1 MLLHQ
6 DKIPRTHNI
15 LAGFFTWIL
24 LAGFVLFPGT
34 FSSLKNDSVPKL
46 AGVAGE
52 VEKNILGV
60 IQNLPLFVVAF
71 VCCGIGAVGMIYL
84 WWRWSNNYVWL
95 VNRIFI
101 CNTKTSPGTLNSLT
115 GVISTLVNVYGA
127 QHREFST
134 TSKITIIVTGAST
147 LVCGA
152 IALVYSLWKLQGVKR
167 QHDKEL
173 GEERVDED
181 EPGCLGFL
189 CNYGLLGRE
198 LSESMNMRGEPFN
211 SSYTD
216 INGGRGSSCD
226 ATTGVVARTMV
237 KGSW

>member
-1 MLLHQ
+1 MDPSSPQSPINVLSPQDTHSEKDLVAPKLRDGSDRPTLSKRTNSEYVEMLLHQ
-6 DKIPRTHNI
+6 DKIPRTYNI
-15 LAGFFTWIL
+15 FAGFFTWIL

-101 CNTKTSPGTLNSLT
+101 PGTLNSLA

-127 QHREFST
+127 EHGEFST

-167 QHDKEL
+167 QHDKKL

-189 CNYGLLGRE
+189 WSLAGL
-198 LSESMNMRGEPFN
+198 
-211 SSYTD
+211 
-216 INGGRGSSCD
+216 
-226 ATTGVVARTMV
+226 
-237 KGSW
+237 